1 MLKNMNVRKRL
12 IGSFAIVAAVSLF
25 VGIFSL
31 ARMDAI
37 GDSDEALYK
46 RGTLPLGT
54 MVNLSSN
61 FQKIRVQ
68 TRGLQLAS
76 SRDEREG
83 IDRSISVLRDSVQAG
98 LTSLEASATTPSGKD
113 TVKAVSQAF
122 ADYMDAYARTRTQL
136 MNGNVNQAWL
146 TAAYGDAPKRSAKAV
161 DDFVQYKIG
170 VCQKLFDAN
179 TALVENVKHVTVA
192 LLILNAL
199 IAVGFGMWI
208 SGLITRPLARVSE
221 ALGKISKGE
230 IPEPIEE
237 TYWGELEELKQDA
250 NACASQLR
258 GLVNDVESLSKAAL
272 EERYEFRADA
282 SRHEGKFATIVEGMN
297 AILVAIV
304 DKMKWYESILDTVP
318 FPVHVTTKDM
328 KWSFLNKAFEKLM
341 VDQGK
346 IRDREDAKGHP
357 CSTAAATCCNT
368 ENCGI
373 TQCRR
378 GIHETAFDWSGMHC
392 MQNTHEIHN
401 AKGEIIGYVEVVQ
414 DLTGIVSVRDYTAA
428 GVERVAKD
436 LERIASGDFD
446 FTPELPEGDKSTAE
460 IREHFRHINNSIEH
474 LKESVSGLASD
485 INVLSNDV
493 AIEGQFEKRADISHF
508 QGEYRKVMEGVN
520 GVVEILTTHL
530 TATSGFVG
538 QISRG
543 EIPEKRTKEVKGD
556 FKVLQSSLNDCV
568 DGLQGLV
575 EANQVLQLLA
585 KNDLTRQVEGKYP
598 GVFGEVAAATNLAQ
612 SRVQNAT
619 NICKRIAAGDLSD
632 LEALHKIG
640 KRCENDEFIPAYIQM
655 IETIEMVS
663 KGTHRLVES
672 MASGNLKDR
681 ARSEL
686 VQGSWRTMVEGIG
699 SIIDNL
705 TKPLTQS
712 SQYLEKIGQGI
723 IPEAITDEWKGE
735 YNRTRNSI
743 NDAINGLQG
752 LVEAER
758 VLKTAAAGDLSDR
771 IKGSYQGV
779 YDSTKTN
786 VNSLMD
792 TLSQLLL
799 EDAGRVLREAAGG
812 NLTQQI
818 SREYKGSF
826 EEMKSSIN
834 FLVMS
839 LADIIRQLQQNASTL
854 AGASEELSGV
864 STQMLAGS
872 EQMVNQSTSV
882 AGATEEMSANIG
894 NMAAAAEQMSA
905 NAGEVAS
912 SAEQLSQNMNAV
924 AAAVEEMSASIG
936 HIAKNAGE
944 AKSVSNE
951 ATSSSKSATQT
962 MTKLGEAA
970 KEIGKVTDVIKR
982 IADQTNLLALNAT
995 IEAASAGE
1003 AGKGFA
1009 VVANEIKEL
1018 AAQSARAADDIAR
1031 RIEGVQENTGSAVK
1045 MVDEVSGIIQR
1056 IESSVN
1062 DISISVEQ
1070 QTKAAG
1076 EISSNVSQASLGS
1089 RNIAT
1094 SITEVAKGANEVSR
1108 NSGEAAKGSHDVA
1121 SNITEVRTA
1130 ASETNKGSQQVSSS
1144 AGDLARMAGEL
1155 QGVVKRF
1162 QV

>member
-12 IGSFAIVAAVSLF
+12 IGSFAIVAAISLF

-83 IDRSISVLRDSVQAG
+83 IDRSISALRDSVQAG

-122 ADYMDAYARTRTQL
+122 ADYMDAYAKTRTQL
-136 MNGNVNQAWL
+136 LNGNVNQAWL
-146 TAAYGDAPKRSAKAV
+146 TATYGDAPKRASKAV

-170 VCQKLFDAN
+170 ICQKLFDAN

-199 IAVGFGMWI
+199 IAIGFGIWI

-237 TYWGELEELKQDA
+237 TYWGELEDLKQDA
-250 NACASQLR
+250 NACAKQLK
-258 GLVNDVESLSKAAL
+258 GLVDDMESLSKAAL

-297 AILVAIV
+297 ALLAAIV

-328 KWSFLNKAFEKLM
+328 KWSFLNKAFEKIM

-346 IRDREDAKGHP
+346 IRDREDAKGRP

-378 GIHETAFDWSGMHC
+378 GSHETAFDWCGMHC

-401 AKGEIIGYVEVVQ
+401 VKGELIGYVEVVQ
-414 DLTGIVSVRDYTAA
+414 DLTGIVSVRDYTSA
-428 GVERVAKD
+428 GVERVARD
-436 LERIASGDFD
+436 LERIALGDFE
-446 FTPELPEGDKSTAE
+446 FTSELPEGDKSTTE
-460 IREHFRHINNSIEH
+460 MREHFRHINNSIEH
-474 LKESVSGLASD
+474 LKESVSGLTSD
-485 INVLSNDV
+485 IKTLSTNVAV
-493 AIEGQFEKRADISHF
+493 EGNFSERADTKKYQGRFRELADGVNVMADSLIGNFKAISTF
-508 QGEYRKVMEGVN
+508 MGSIGQGIIPEHSTKVM
-520 GVVEILTTHL
+520 
-530 TATSGFVG
+530 
-538 QISRG
+538 R
-543 EIPEKRTKEVKGD
+543 GD
-556 FKVLQSSLNDCV
+556 FLTIQQDLNNCV

-585 KNDLTRQVEGKYP
+585 QNDLTIQVKGKYP

-640 KRCENDEFIPAYIQM
+640 KRSENDEFIPAYIQM
-655 IETIEMVS
+655 IETIDMVS
-663 KGTHRLVES
+663 KGTYRLVES
-672 MASGNLKDR
+672 MANGNLKDR
-681 ARSEL
+681 ARSEM

-705 TKPLTQS
+705 TKPLALS
-712 SQYLEKIGQGI
+712 SQYLDKISQGI
-723 IPEAITDEWKGE
+723 IPEVITEEWKGE

-771 IKGSYQGV
+771 IQGTYQGV
-779 YDSTKTN
+779 YDSTKVN

-826 EEMKSSIN
+826 EEMKGSIN

-882 AGATEEMSANIG
+882 AGATEQMSANIG

>member
-83 IDRSISVLRDSVQAG
+83 IDRSISALRDSVQAG

-122 ADYMDAYARTRTQL
+122 ADYMDAYAKTRTQL
-136 MNGNVNQAWL
+136 LNGNVNQAWL
-146 TAAYGDAPKRSAKAV
+146 TATYGDAPKRASKAV

-170 VCQKLFDAN
+170 ICQKLFDAN

-199 IAVGFGMWI
+199 IAIGFGIWI

-237 TYWGELEELKQDA
+237 TYWGELEDLKQDA
-250 NACASQLR
+250 NACAKQLK
-258 GLVNDVESLSKAAL
+258 GLVDDMESLSKAAL

-297 AILVAIV
+297 ALLAAIV

-328 KWSFLNKAFEKLM
+328 KWSFLNKAFEKIM

-346 IRDREDAKGHP
+346 IRDREDAKGRP

-378 GIHETAFDWSGMHC
+378 GSHETAFDWCGMHC

-401 AKGEIIGYVEVVQ
+401 VKGELIGYVEVVQ
-414 DLTGIVSVRDYTAA
+414 DLTGIVSVRDYTSA
-428 GVERVAKD
+428 GVERVARD
-436 LERIASGDFD
+436 LERIALGDFE
-446 FTPELPEGDKSTAE
+446 FTPELPEGDKSTTE
-460 IREHFRHINNSIEH
+460 MREHFRHINNSIEH
-474 LKESVSGLASD
+474 LKESVSGLTSD
-485 INVLSNDV
+485 IKTLSTNVAV
-493 AIEGQFEKRADISHF
+493 EGNFSERADTKKY
-508 QGEYRKVMEGVN
+508 QGRFRELADGVN
-520 GVVEILTTHL
+520 VMADSLIGN
-530 TATSGFVG
+530 
-538 QISRG
+538 
-543 EIPEKRTKEVKGD
+543 
-556 FKVLQSSLNDCV
+556 FK
-568 DGLQGLV
+568 
-575 EANQVLQLLA
+575 A
-585 KNDLTRQVEGKYP
+585 
-598 GVFGEVAAATNLAQ
+598 
-612 SRVQNAT
+612 
-619 NICKRIAAGDLSD
+619 
-632 LEALHKIG
+632 IG
-640 KRCENDEFIPAYIQM
+640 TFM
-655 IETIEMVS
+655 
-663 KGTHRLVES
+663 
-672 MASGNLKDR
+672 
-681 ARSEL
+681 
-686 VQGSWRTMVEGIG
+686 GS
-699 SIIDNL
+699 
-705 TKPLTQS
+705 
-712 SQYLEKIGQGI
+712 IGQGI
-723 IPEAITDEWKGE
+723 IPEVITEEWKGE

-771 IKGSYQGV
+771 IQGTYQGV
-779 YDSTKTN
+779 YDSTKVN

-826 EEMKSSIN
+826 EEMKGSIN

-882 AGATEEMSANIG
+882 AGATEQMSANIG

>member
-31 ARMDAI
+31 VRMDAI

-122 ADYMDAYARTRTQL
+122 ADYMDAYAKTRTQL
-136 MNGNVNQAWL
+136 MNGNANQAWL

-179 TALVENVKHVTVA
+179 TALVENVKHVTIA

-199 IAVGFGMWI
+199 IAIGFGMWI

-258 GLVNDVESLSKAAL
+258 GLEEANEVLQLMAQNDYTK
-272 EERYEFRADA
+272 
-282 SRHEGKFATIVEGMN
+282 KVEG
-297 AILVAIV
+297 AYAGIFGEVAV
-304 DKMKWYESILDTVP
+304 ALNTAQSRVTNSIRI
-318 FPVHVTTKDM
+318 M
-328 KWSFLNKAFEKLM
+328 
-341 VDQGK
+341 
-346 IRDREDAKGHP
+346 EDL
-357 CSTAAATCCNT
+357 
-368 ENCGI
+368 
-373 TQCRR
+373 
-378 GIHETAFDWSGMHC
+378 
-392 MQNTHEIHN
+392 
-401 AKGEIIGYVEVVQ
+401 AKGEIEENLVALKKIGKRSDNDTLVPAYIQTMENIQRFLKGIISLSDNVEEGVFTIRGNVDGLQGDWKSLGHSINNMIDSLIKPLDMTREHLGKIAQGVV
-414 DLTGIVSVRDYTAA
+414 
-428 GVERVAKD
+428 
-436 LERIASGDFD
+436 
-446 FTPELPEGDKSTAE
+446 PELITEAYKGEFNE
-460 IREHFRHINNSIEH
+460 IKKDINNC
-474 LKESVSGLASD
+474 
-485 INVLSNDV
+485 
-493 AIEGQFEKRADISHF
+493 IS
-508 QGEYRKVMEGVN
+508 
-520 GVVEILTTHL
+520 
-530 TATSGFVG
+530 
-538 QISRG
+538 
-543 EIPEKRTKEVKGD
+543 
-556 FKVLQSSLNDCV
+556 
-568 DGLQGLV
+568 GLQGLV

-585 KNDLTRQVEGKYP
+585 QNDLATQVEGKYP

-632 LEALHKIG
+632 LEALRKIG

-826 EEMKSSIN
+826 EEMKNSIN

-882 AGATEEMSANIG
+882 AGATEQMSANIG